1 MRSENQTRIIQGDS
15 MDENNRNIRV
25 VKTGGRKVT
34 KTTTEY
40 DWSRLEKRTLKEHK
54 DVPERSV
61 RREPTQLE
69 RKIRYQKK
77 QKQQRLKIQRRRAL
91 LGFVLAVILVSVL
104 LFMTP
109 IFNIRS
115 VSVEGNVLVT
125 AEQFQ
130 EKLKP
135 LVGQNLFR
143 SGRRKIRNTLKTI
156 PYIDTVDVQKRLF
169 PPSVKVTVTE
179 YTPSAYIKIDGYG
192 L

>member
-77 QKQQRLKIQRRRAL
+77 QKQQRLKITACRSKSFPQRQTKNKEY
-91 LGFVLAVILVSVL
+91 VK
-104 LFMTP
+104 
-109 IFNIRS
+109 N
-115 VSVEGNVLVT
+115 
-125 AEQFQ
+125 
-130 EKLKP
+130 
-135 LVGQNLFR
+135 
-143 SGRRKIRNTLKTI
+143 NTI
-156 PYIDTVDVQKRLF
+156 YR
-169 PPSVKVTVTE
+169 
-179 YTPSAYIKIDGYG
+179 YR
-192 L
+192 

>member
-1 MRSENQTRIIQGDS
+1 

-125 AEQFQ
+125 A
-130 EKLKP
+130 
-135 LVGQNLFR
+135 
-143 SGRRKIRNTLKTI
+143 
-156 PYIDTVDVQKRLF
+156 
-169 PPSVKVTVTE
+169 
-179 YTPSAYIKIDGYG
+179 
-192 L
+192 